1 MAARREGVI
10 RGGPGGGSVLEKLGC
25 GDERRL
31 IVLGAKA
38 SFNSRR
44 PGGGSVRSKNWDV
57 GDERR
62 LIVLG
67 ALREALTA
75 SGRS

>member
-10 RGGPGGGSVLEKLGC
+10 RGGPGGGSALEKLGC

-38 SFNSRR
+38 SFEAGRAAAR
-44 PGGGSVRSKNWDV
+44 CSKNWDV